1 MARRSSRLK
10 GSTVVEEAKR
20 KLREKVEE
28 RKRKASRKKRSKTPT
43 RKKRKKTSESEK
55 FLKKADVLI
64 EEIVLEPCRLGKDS
78 FGWRMS
84 QGVEMEGD
92 SWKMSAVAAVENSVF
107 TDTLWFMDNAE
118 TLNIRVEAEPTVFKG
133 TEFYGWSCETILVI
147 DVDGEEL
154 RVKLYFDLI
163 NSAEYD
169 IERVED
175 DLTPM
180 DEDESDEDDGEEE
193 YEGDVV
199 RYLNKKDGWGME
211 GEESEEEEES
221 NTTTTTTT
229 VTKKTG
235 GWASCPMSFL
245 TSKYFVLFVI
255 VVFLLKNEFGMAVLE
270 DAVSFLVSFLEFLGV
285 FVKKNLLG

>member
-55 FLKKADVLI
+55 FLNKADVLI

-84 QGVEMEGD
+84 QGVEMEGGD
-92 SWKMSAVAAVENSVF
+92 SWKMSASAQVQNSVF

-133 TEFYGWSCETILVI
+133 TEFYGWSCETILTI

-180 DEDESDEDDGEEE
+180 DEDESDEDEEE
-193 YEGDVV
+193 EEFEGDVV

-211 GEESEEEEES
+211 GEESEEEEEEES
-221 NTTTTTTT
+221 NI
-229 VTKKTG
+229 TKKTG